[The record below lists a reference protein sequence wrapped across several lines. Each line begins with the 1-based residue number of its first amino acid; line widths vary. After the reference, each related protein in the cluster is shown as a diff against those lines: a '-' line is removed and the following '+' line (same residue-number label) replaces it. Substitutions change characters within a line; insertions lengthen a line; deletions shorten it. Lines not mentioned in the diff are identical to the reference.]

1 MRSTNGKAIASLVLA
16 IASIVTCLTPLAIVS
31 VILAPQAKREIDAS
45 PQTQDGRGLAE
56 AGHIIGWIVCGLM
69 ILGVIAFVVGMVIS
83 AAVDSSSTDSLSM
96 AVG

>member
-16 IASIVTCLTPLAIVS
+16 IASILTCLTPLAIVS

-69 ILGVIAFVVGMVIS
+69 ILGIVVFLVAMAIS
-83 AAVDSSSTDSLSM
+83 LAVDGSSNDSLSL
-96 AVG
+96 ALN